1 MKFLEKNEKIHSYQF
16 TVATKVGMKRA
27 DAELNQELNVVLDDL
42 QAQGYEIVNVQMSAG
57 FTAMLSASVR
67 YLILYK

>member
-16 TVATKVGMKRA
+16 TVVTKVGMKRA

-42 QAQGYEIVNVQMSAG
+42 QAQGYEIVNVQMSAV
-57 FTAMLSASVR
+57 FTALLSASVR